1 MRFDLL
7 DGVRGHLLF
16 MMMLGHLGAQA
27 GMNALF
33 AVHHSQIIQLLSAE
47 FLVVLSGLL
56 VGILYAIKF
65 QDPSK
70 LARFLKQR
78 IRKIYVYYLLSA
90 GPFLILLALE
100 GANFGQFAF
109 GVGEVLLIQNGG
121 AYSDILPIYIYCF
134 VLLFVLSFGLAY
146 LPQVM
151 MLVPSALIYAVSLF
165 NYDGGVF
172 GWGGKFLVF
181 DIAAW
186 QFLFFLSY
194 FAGLYFR
201 EIVGWLNGLSDAVF
215 VALLLGCAAIALGQ
229 RWAFWYPTLGALPE
243 GVQGNWFRMHLHPVH
258 LLRTFAVAAFVTVV
272 MTRSV
277 PVTAWLTK
285 AFRWYFSLP
294 LLRYCGVWAIQMFV
308 IHVYMVAL
316 FAYLLPQ
323 WGATEGIVWAVAF
336 QVVYMLLPYLIHHGL
351 RRRRQALAARGVS

>member
-16 MMMLGHLGAQA
+16 MMMLAHLGAQS
-27 GMNALF
+27 GVSALYE
-33 AVHHSQIIQLLSAE
+33 VHHVQVIQLLSAE

-65 QDPSK
+65 QAPGK

-78 IRKIYVYYLLSA
+78 IRKIYVYYLISA
-90 GPFLILLALE
+90 GPFLILLVLD
-100 GANFGQFAF
+100 GAGLGHFAF
-109 GVGEVLLIQNGG
+109 GLGEVLLIQNGG
-121 AYSDILPIYIYCF
+121 AYSDILPIYVYCF
-134 VLLFVLSFGLAY
+134 ALLFVLSFGLAY
-146 LPQVM
+146 VPQVTL
-151 MLVPSALIYAVSLF
+151 LVPSALIYVVSLV

-194 FAGLYFR
+194 LAGLYFR
-201 EIVGWLNGLSDAVF
+201 EIVGWLNGLSDGAF
-215 VALLLGCAAIALGQ
+215 VLLLIGCAAMALGQ
-229 RWAFWYPTLGALPE
+229 RWAFWYPTIGALPE
-243 GVQGNWFRMHLHPVH
+243 GVKGNWFRMHLHPVH

-277 PVTAWLTK
+277 PVTAWMTK
-285 AFRWYFSLP
+285 GFRWYFSLP

-308 IHVYMVAL
+308 IHVYMVAV
-316 FAYLLPQ
+316 FAYLLPH
-323 WGATEGIVWAVAF
+323 WGQAERLGWAVGF
-336 QVVYMLLPYLIHHGL
+336 QLAYMAIPYGIHRGMT
-351 RRRRQALAARGVS
+351 RRRQVLMARSAS

>member
-16 MMMLGHLGAQA
+16 MMMLAHLGAQP
-27 GMNALF
+27 GMGYLYD
-33 AVHHSQIIQLLSAE
+33 VHHARVIQILDAE
-47 FLVVLSGLL
+47 FLVMLSGLL
-56 VGILYAIKF
+56 VGILYTIKF
-65 QDPSK
+65 KEPAR
-70 LARFLKQR
+70 LARFLRQR
-78 IRKIYVYYLLSA
+78 IRKIYVYYLISA
-90 GPFLILLALE
+90 GPFLILLGLE
-100 GANFGQFAF
+100 GAGLGQFAF

-134 VLLFVLSFGLAY
+134 ALLFVLSFGLAY
-146 LPQVM
+146 MPQVAL
-151 MLVPSALIYAVSLF
+151 LVPSALIYLVSLF

-194 FAGLYFR
+194 YAGLHFR
-201 EIVGWLNGLSDAVF
+201 QIVAWLHGLSETAF
-215 VALLLGCAAIALGQ
+215 VALLVVSGVVAFSQ
-229 RWAFWYPTLGALPE
+229 RWAFWYPPIGNLPD
-243 GVQGNWFRMHLHPVH
+243 GVFDYWFRMHLHPVH
-258 LLRTFAVAAFVTVV
+258 LLRTFAVAIFVTVA

-277 PVTAWLTK
+277 PMTAWLTRM
-285 AFRWYFSLP
+285 FRWYFSLP

-308 IHVYMVAL
+308 IHVYMIAL

-323 WGATEGIVWAVAF
+323 WDDTQRFGWAVAF
-336 QVVYMLLPYLIHHGL
+336 QLTYMAIPYGIHHGMA
-351 RRRRQALAARGVS
+351 RRRQVLAARSVS